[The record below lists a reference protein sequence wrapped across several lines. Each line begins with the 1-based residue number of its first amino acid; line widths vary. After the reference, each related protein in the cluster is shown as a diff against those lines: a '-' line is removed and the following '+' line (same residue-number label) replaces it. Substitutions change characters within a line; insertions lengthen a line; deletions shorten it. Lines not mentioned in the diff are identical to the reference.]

1 MPTFFSPWTE
11 HELLIIPRAR
21 TYSVAVL
28 FCCCYAVMLRRKL
41 NISHRLMLLLL
52 RGGFIVTAVAL
63 CSLQEVE
70 VLTLYKSIV
79 EDGPDLFSLHN
90 PTSDAPFR
98 WVIFLISYLVPAIS
112 ISYQVPVRTSY
123 ITFILP
129 GIPVDASRVLRSI
142 LRTGTYQDD
151 YCRCGSAPCLYNA
164 IHGHRKGSNKLFYF
178 FFLFFSIPFIIFAL
192 LFSPS

>member
-1 MPTFFSPWTE
+1 
-11 HELLIIPRAR
+11 
-21 TYSVAVL
+21 
-28 FCCCYAVMLRRKL
+28 MLRRKL

-98 WVIFLISYLVPAIS
+98 
-112 ISYQVPVRTSY
+112 
-123 ITFILP
+123 
-129 GIPVDASRVLRSI
+129 
-142 LRTGTYQDD
+142 
-151 YCRCGSAPCLYNA
+151 
-164 IHGHRKGSNKLFYF
+164 
-178 FFLFFSIPFIIFAL
+178 
-192 LFSPS
+192 